1 MEKKVVQ
8 YLKEAG
14 PTMLCILGV
23 VWLFGKVIES
33 NVDVEKNWL
42 DYIESKKKK
51 QT

>member
-14 PTMLCILGV
+14 PTMLCILGA
-23 VWLFGKVIES
+23 VWLFGKVVES
-33 NVDVEKNWL
+33 NIDVDRNWQ
-42 DYIESKKKK
+42 DYIDSKNKR